1 MSREEEHR
9 LWEIYGL
16 EVEFDVSTEVFA
28 IRKPRSRLRR
38 ADAKSGLIRS
48 ASKKWILMFK
58 F

>member
-28 IRKPRSRLRR
+28 IRKPCSRLRR
-38 ADAKSGLIRS
+38 ADAKSRLIRS
-48 ASKKWILMFK
+48 ASEKWILMFK